1 MATDVAAV
9 VVLYGWGFGGSYFV
23 AAAPV
28 ASVEVGVR
36 VVVRRC
42 CHRLYFSASRVK
54 KRINTEK
61 VRVRFRTEKTIQWRI
76 FLYETYQ

>member
-9 VVLYGWGFGGSYFV
+9 VVLYGGGFGASYSNDSPVTFV

-61 VRVRFRTEKTIQWRI
+61 VRVRFRTEKTIQ
-76 FLYETYQ
+76 